1 VTREDEISAR
11 HPPGRPRSRRVVA
24 FGGGHGL
31 HASLSGLRRV
41 TRDLTAIVT
50 VADDGGSSGRL
61 RREFGV
67 LPPGDLRMALAA
79 LCGDD
84 AWGTTWSRVIQH
96 RFAGQGES
104 AERAPGAGA
113 PSGSEPS
120 AGEPG
125 AGAPSGSE
133 PSAGEP
139 GAGEGGLAGHAVG
152 NVLIVALWELLGD
165 TVQGLDWVARLL
177 GAHGRV
183 LPMAA
188 VPLDLVAE
196 VEGADPDRPDE
207 LSTVRGQVACATTRG
222 RVRSV
227 SLVPANPPA
236 CPEAVAA
243 IGAADWVVLG
253 PGSWFTSVLPH
264 LLVPELAAALV
275 GTRARRLVALNLA
288 PQPGET
294 EGFSPHTHL
303 EVLAEHAPDLSI
315 DVVLADRAAAGAATA
330 ELEKAAALLGARLVL
345 ADLAVGDGTPRHDPL
360 RLAGAFAQIFEGE

>member
-1 VTREDEISAR
+1 MAAGPSQ
-11 HPPGRPRSRRVVA
+11 GRPPHRSVVA
-24 FGGGHGL
+24 LGGGHGL
-31 HASLSGLRRV
+31 YASLSGLRRV
-41 TRDLTAIVT
+41 TRDLTAVVT
-50 VADDGGSSGRL
+50 VADDGGSSGRI

-84 AWGTTWSRVIQH
+84 EWGTTWSRVIQH
-96 RFAGQGES
+96 RFT
-104 AERAPGAGA
+104 
-113 PSGSEPS
+113 GSPS
-120 AGEPG
+120 AGGERDG
-125 AGAPSGSE
+125 VSSGL
-133 PSAGEP
+133 G
-139 GAGEGGLAGHAVG
+139 GHAVG

-165 TVQGLDWVARLL
+165 TVQGLDWVGRLL

-196 VEGADPDRPDE
+196 VEGADPNRPDDV
-207 LSTVRGQVACATTRG
+207 TIVRGQVACATTTG

-227 SLVPANPPA
+227 SLVPADPPA
-236 CPEAVAA
+236 CPEAVQA
-243 IGAADWVVLG
+243 IGTADWVVLG

-303 EVLAEHAPDLSI
+303 DVLADHAPDLAVE
-315 DVVLADRAAAGAATA
+315 VVLADRAAARGSGG
-330 ELEKAAALLGARLVL
+330 ELEKAAGRLGARLVL
-345 ADLAVGDGTPRHDPL
+345 ADLAVGDGSARHDPL
-360 RLAGAFAQIFEGE
+360 RLAGAFARIFDGEE

>member
-1 VTREDEISAR
+1 MTGENDLPSAAGAQ
-11 HPPGRPRSRRVVA
+11 PQGRPRSHSVVA
-24 FGGGHGL
+24 LGGGHGL

-50 VADDGGSSGRL
+50 VADDGGSSGRI

-96 RFAGQGES
+96 RFGGQGEH
-104 AERAPGAGA
+104 GDGN
-113 PSGSEPS
+113 
-120 AGEPG
+120 
-125 AGAPSGSE
+125 
-133 PSAGEP
+133 
-139 GAGEGGLAGHAVG
+139 GLTGHAVG

-165 TVQGLDWVARLL
+165 TVQGLDWVGRLL

-183 LPMAA
+183 LPMCS
-188 VPLDLVAE
+188 VPLDLAAE

-207 LSTVRGQVACATTRG
+207 VTIVRGQVACATTTG

-227 SLVPANPPA
+227 SLIPADPPA
-236 CPEAVAA
+236 CREAVDA

-264 LLVPELAAALV
+264 LLVPELAAALL

-294 EGFSPHTHL
+294 EGFSPHAHL
-303 EVLAEHAPDLSI
+303 EVLADHAPDLAV
-315 DVVLADRAAAGAATA
+315 DVVLADRVAARGAIP
-330 ELEKAAALLGARLVL
+330 ELEKAAGLLGARLVL
-345 ADLAVGDGTPRHDPL
+345 ADLAVDDGTPRHDPR